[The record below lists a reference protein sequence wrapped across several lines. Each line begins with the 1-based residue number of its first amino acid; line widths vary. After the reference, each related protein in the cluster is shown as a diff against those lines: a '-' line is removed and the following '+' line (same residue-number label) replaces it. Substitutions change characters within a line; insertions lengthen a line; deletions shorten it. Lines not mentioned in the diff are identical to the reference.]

1 MPVRYL
7 RVLLVACISTRA
19 AHPAFA
25 QTEPTAGSSPGSGS
39 PVIVLTNRP
48 ATPPTAPPLT
58 LPSPPANPTQL
69 ANPALP
75 ALPQA
80 AAVPS
85 PFGGQPIP
93 APPGVIPPPAVNPA
107 GPDPTRLLTS
117 PPLAS
122 PPEDTIPA
130 GTIDWVGAG
139 GADLEQVFEYYS
151 KLTGRTILRPANL
164 AAPPIKLR
172 TESDLT
178 RREFIQALDSV
189 LAMNGIAMI
198 PVGEKFV
205 KAVPI
210 AQANQEGAPIQRLDA
225 DLMPELGSYV
235 THIVQLR
242 YARPSE
248 LVQVLTPFA
257 KVPNG
262 ILPIDSNQ
270 ILVLRDNAE
279 NVKRMLEL
287 IREIDVAVPSE
298 YISEVIPIKYAMA
311 SDIAAAL
318 NSLSA
323 GGGTTS
329 VGARAA
335 GGPRAQPAGLQR
347 PGTTGL
353 PGQPITPTPGTQPA
367 QPNPQAAFTQRLQQI
382 VQRASALASG
392 EIQIIGQTRIIA
404 DERANALLV
413 YATKEDMATIKDI
426 IAKLDVILPQVLIET
441 TILDVSLNNKWN
453 LGLSGVQ
460 TTRRLGGNVLGAGGI
475 NASQIFNFAGT
486 GTNLTADLLGS
497 GLRYFTRIDDNFY
510 LTLQAA
516 ASDGTA
522 RVIQKPRIL
531 TSHAKPATFF
541 VGETV
546 PYITSTYYG
555 GWGTGPAASYQQL
568 RVGIQLSVTPF
579 INADGLVLMQIDQ
592 AIDELGDEVEIAGGG
607 KVPKTRSRT
616 LSAEVAVRNGE
627 SILLGGYIRSAGTES
642 HAGVPVLKDI
652 PLLGYLFRSNDRS
665 RDRSELMVLMRPV
678 VLMDPEEAARL
689 SAEERHRLPGVR
701 RAEREFNHEE
711 DIYRERQ
718 ERRTRAPK
726 TESFAPVPPP
736 STIPAPAAS
745 TPPTS

>member
-1 MPVRYL
+1 MSAKIILPAV
-7 RVLLVACISTRA
+7 VSA
-19 AHPAFA
+19 ALTFSLAGQPA
-25 QTEPTAGSSPGSGS
+25 
-39 PVIVLTNRP
+39 TNP
-48 ATPPTAPPLT
+48 ATPPVLNAPPSGAVPT
-58 LPSPPANPTQL
+58 PPATRVVPRPTATPGL
-69 ANPALP
+69 PVPGAPPVSPAGSASTQVTPPAPPSLP
-75 ALPQA
+75 T
-80 AAVPS
+80 
-85 PFGGQPIP
+85 P
-93 APPGVIPPPAVNPA
+93 APPGPNPAAIPALPGQGTAVQIITNAPPAQP
-107 GPDPTRLLTS
+107 PD
-117 PPLAS
+117 
-122 PPEDTIPA
+122 DTIPA

-139 GADLEQVFEYYS
+139 GADLEQVFEYYA

-172 TESDLT
+172 TETDLT

-189 LAMNGIAMI
+189 LAMNGISMI
-198 PVGEKFV
+198 PVGDKFV
-205 KAVPI
+205 KAVPA
-210 AQANQEGAPIQRLDA
+210 AQANQEGAPLQRLNPEA
-225 DLMPELGSYV
+225 LPELGSYV
-235 THIVQLR
+235 THIVQLK
-242 YARPSE
+242 YAKPSE

-287 IREIDVAVPSE
+287 IREIDVSVPSE
-298 YISEVIPIKYAMA
+298 YVSEVIPIKYAMA

-329 VGARAA
+329 VGSRGTPARAS
-335 GGPRAQPAGLQR
+335 GTGLQR
-347 PGTTGL
+347 PGTMGL
-353 PGQPITPTPGTQPA
+353 PGQPGTLQPGTTPG
-367 QPNPQAAFTQRLQQI
+367 QPNPQASFSERLQQI
-382 VQRASALASG
+382 VRRASAVASG
-392 EIQIIGQTRIIA
+392 EIQILGQTKIIA

-413 YATKEDMATIKDI
+413 YATKEDMAMIKDI
-426 IAKLDVILPQVLIET
+426 ISKLDVILPQVLIET

-453 LGLSGVQ
+453 LGISGLQ
-460 TTRRLGGNVLGAGGI
+460 TTRQLGGNNILGAGGI
-475 NASQIFNFAGT
+475 NANQVFNFSGT

-497 GLRYFTRIDDNFY
+497 GLRYFTRIDDSFY

-555 GWGTGPAASYQQL
+555 GFGTGPAASYQQL

-627 SILLGGYIRSAGTES
+627 SVLLGGYIRSSGSES
-642 HAGVPVLKDI
+642 HAGVPLLKDI

-665 RDRSELMVLMRPV
+665 RDRSELMVLMRPI
-678 VLMDPEEAARL
+678 VLMDPEEAAKL
-689 SAEERHRLPGVR
+689 STEERLRLPGVR

-711 DIYRERQ
+711 QLWREKQ
-718 ERRTRAPK
+718 ERKTRAPANDSAK
-726 TESFAPVPPP
+726 E
-736 STIPAPAAS
+736 
-745 TPPTS
+745 PTATH

>member
-1 MPVRYL
+1 MSTPI
-7 RVLLVACISTRA
+7 VAFILFCLALATQGSA
-19 AHPAFA
+19 QPGPDPASPPA
-25 QTEPTAGSSPGSGS
+25 LQPPTAGAPPTVPLPIPISPQAPTAIPAP
-39 PVIVLTNRP
+39 PV
-48 ATPPTAPPLT
+48 TAPPLPT
-58 LPSPPANPTQL
+58 PGPVTIPGSATPSPTQIIANT
-69 ANPALP
+69 
-75 ALPQA
+75 
-80 AAVPS
+80 
-85 PFGGQPIP
+85 
-93 APPGVIPPPAVNPA
+93 PPAQ
-107 GPDPTRLLTS
+107 
-117 PPLAS
+117 

-172 TESDLT
+172 TETDLT

-189 LAMNGIAMI
+189 LAMNGISMI

-205 KAVPI
+205 KAVPS
-210 AQANQEGAPIQRLDA
+210 AQASQEGAPLQRLDPE
-225 DLMPELGSYV
+225 LLPELGSYV
-235 THIVQLR
+235 THIVQLKH
-242 YARPSE
+242 AKPSE

-287 IREIDVAVPSE
+287 IREIDVSVPSE

-329 VGARAA
+329 VGARGTPARTPA
-335 GGPRAQPAGLQR
+335 AGLQR
-347 PGTTGL
+347 PGTMGL
-353 PGQPITPTPGTQPA
+353 PGQPGVVQPGAQPG
-367 QPNPQAAFTQRLQQI
+367 QPNPSATFTERLQQI
-382 VQRASALASG
+382 VRRASAVASG
-392 EIQIIGQTRIIA
+392 EIQILGQTKIIA

-413 YATKEDMATIKDI
+413 YATKEDMAMIKDI
-426 IAKLDVILPQVLIET
+426 ISKLDVILPQVLIET

-453 LGLSGVQ
+453 LGLSGLQ
-460 TTRRLGGNVLGAGGI
+460 TTRQIGGNNILGAGGI
-475 NASQIFNFAGT
+475 NASRVFNFAGT

-497 GLRYFTRIDDNFY
+497 GLRYFTRIDDSFY
-510 LTLQAA
+510 LTLEAA

-627 SILLGGYIRSAGTES
+627 SILLGGYIRSAGAES
-642 HAGVPVLKDI
+642 HAGVPVLKDV
-652 PLLGYLFRSNDRS
+652 PLLGYLFRSNNRS
-665 RDRSELMVLMRPV
+665 RDRSELMVLMRPT
-678 VLMDPEEAARL
+678 VLVDPEEAARL
-689 SAEERHRLPGVR
+689 SYEERQRLPGVR

-711 DIYRERQ
+711 QVWRDRQ
-718 ERRTRAPK
+718 ERKTRAPQN
-726 TESFAPVPPP
+726 EPAS
-736 STIPAPAAS
+736 APA
-745 TPPTS
+745 TTR

>member
-1 MPVRYL
+1 MSAKTS
-7 RVLLVACISTRA
+7 LLAALCVA
-19 AHPAFA
+19 
-25 QTEPTAGSSPGSGS
+25 
-39 PVIVLTNRP
+39 
-48 ATPPTAPPLT
+48 LT
-58 LPSPPANPTQL
+58 LPLRAQPGTNPVTPPVLNAPPPSAVPTPSATRVVTGSTAAPGLPVPGAPAVSQPASAATPAAPAAPPGLPVPTPAGPNP
-69 ANPALP
+69 AALP
-75 ALPQA
+75 ALPGPA
-80 AAVPS
+80 AAV
-85 PFGGQPIP
+85 QIITN
-93 APPGVIPPPAVNPA
+93 APPAQPP
-107 GPDPTRLLTS
+107 D
-117 PPLAS
+117 
-122 PPEDTIPA
+122 DTIPA

-139 GADLEQVFEYYS
+139 GADLEQVFEYYA

-172 TESDLT
+172 TETDLT

-189 LAMNGIAMI
+189 LAMNGISMI
-198 PVGEKFV
+198 PVGDKFV
-205 KAVPI
+205 KAVPS
-210 AQANQEGAPIQRLDA
+210 AQANQEGAPLQRLDA
-225 DLMPELGSYV
+225 EALPELGSYV
-235 THIVQLR
+235 THIVQLK
-242 YARPSE
+242 YAKPSE

-287 IREIDVAVPSE
+287 IREIDVSVPSE

-329 VGARAA
+329 VGARGATT
-335 GGPRAQPAGLQR
+335 RTPATGLQR
-347 PGTTGL
+347 PGTMGL
-353 PGQPITPTPGTQPA
+353 PGQPGTLQPGTTPG
-367 QPNPQAAFTQRLQQI
+367 QPNPQASFSERLQQI
-382 VQRASALASG
+382 VRRASAVASG
-392 EIQIIGQTRIIA
+392 EIQILGQTKIIA

-413 YATKEDMATIKDI
+413 YATKEDMAMIKDI
-426 IAKLDVILPQVLIET
+426 ISKLDVILPQVLIET

-453 LGLSGVQ
+453 LGISGLQ
-460 TTRRLGGNVLGAGGI
+460 TTRQLGGNNILGAGGL
-475 NASQIFNFAGT
+475 NANQVFNFSGT
-486 GTNLTADLLGS
+486 GTNLTADLLGT
-497 GLRYFTRIDDNFY
+497 GLRYFTRIDDSFY
-510 LTLQAA
+510 VTLQAA

-555 GWGTGPAASYQQL
+555 GFGTGPAASYQQL

-627 SILLGGYIRSAGTES
+627 SVLLGGYIRSAGSES
-642 HAGVPVLKDI
+642 HAGVPLLKDI

-665 RDRSELMVLMRPV
+665 RDRSELMVLMRPI
-678 VLMDPEEAARL
+678 VLMDPEEAAKL
-689 SAEERHRLPGVR
+689 STEERLRLPGVR

-711 DIYRERQ
+711 QLWREKQ
-718 ERRTRAPK
+718 ERKTRAPGNNAAQ
-726 TESFAPVPPP
+726 E
-736 STIPAPAAS
+736 PAA
-745 TPPTS
+745 TR

>member
-1 MPVRYL
+1 MLAKR
-7 RVLLVACISTRA
+7 LLLTWLSALAVATA
-19 AHPAFA
+19 TA
-25 QTEPTAGSSPGSGS
+25 QPTAPARTPPVLPSPGS
-39 PVIVLTNRP
+39 PLTNRTAPVRIPAQTAAPALPRPGTTPAAGQPGTPAGLPVPGSLPPAGAGLPSPGTPGTFLTNTPP
-48 ATPPTAPPLT
+48 ATPT
-58 LPSPPANPTQL
+58 
-69 ANPALP
+69 
-75 ALPQA
+75 
-80 AAVPS
+80 
-85 PFGGQPIP
+85 
-93 APPGVIPPPAVNPA
+93 
-107 GPDPTRLLTS
+107 
-117 PPLAS
+117 
-122 PPEDTIPA
+122 EDTIPA
-130 GTIDWVGAG
+130 GTVDWVGAG
-139 GADLEQVFEYYS
+139 GADIEQVFEYYA

-178 RREFIQALDSV
+178 RSEFIQALDSV

-210 AQANQEGAPIQRLDA
+210 AQANQEGAPIQRAQAEQL
-225 DLMPELGSYV
+225 PELGSYV
-235 THIVQLR
+235 THIVQLK
-242 YARPSE
+242 YTKPSE

-287 IREIDVAVPSE
+287 IKEIDVAVPSE
-298 YISEVIPIKYAMA
+298 YVSEVIPIKYAMA

-318 NSLSA
+318 NSLSS

-329 VGARAA
+329 VGTRSTGAR
-335 GGPRAQPAGLQR
+335 PTTPTGLQR

-353 PGQPITPTPGTQPA
+353 PGQPLGTQPG
-367 QPNPQAAFTQRLQQI
+367 QPANPQASFSDRLQQI
-382 VQRASALASG
+382 VRRASALASG
-392 EIQIIGQTRIIA
+392 EIQILGETKIIA

-426 IAKLDVILPQVLIET
+426 ISKLDVILPQVLIET

-453 LGLSGVQ
+453 LGISGLQ
-460 TTRRLGGNVLGAGGI
+460 TTRQLGGNNILGAGGI
-475 NASQIFNFAGT
+475 NANQVFNFSGT
-486 GTNLTADLLGS
+486 GTNLTADLLGT
-497 GLRYFTRIDDNFY
+497 GLRYFTRIDDSFY

-531 TSHAKPATFF
+531 TSHAKPASFF

-555 GWGTGPAASYQQL
+555 GFGTGPAASYQQL

-627 SILLGGYIRSAGTES
+627 SILLGGYIRSSGTES
-642 HAGVPVLKDI
+642 HAGVPILKDI

-665 RDRSELMVLMRPV
+665 RDRSELMVLMRPI

-689 SAEERHRLPGVR
+689 SAEERRRLPGVH
-701 RAEREFNHEE
+701 RAEREFDEE
-711 DIYRERQ
+711 ERIYRDKQ
-718 ERRTRAPK
+718 ERRTRAPQ
-726 TESFAPVPPP
+726 TEPAF
-736 STIPAPAAS
+736 PAPAGPAATSPAPS
-745 TPPTS
+745 T

>member
-1 MPVRYL
+1 MAVNRFLQTWLFALAATTALAQPTPPPATPPVL
-7 RVLLVACISTRA
+7 
-19 AHPAFA
+19 P
-25 QTEPTAGSSPGSGS
+25 SPS
-39 PVIVLTNRP
+39 PIGTNRP
-48 ATPPTAPPLT
+48 ATVRAGSAPVQPAGVPT
-58 LPSPPANPTQL
+58 LPTPTPAANPSAPGTPPQPGPNLPPPAATTVTANPTT
-69 ANPALP
+69 NP
-75 ALPQA
+75 Q
-80 AAVPS
+80 
-85 PFGGQPIP
+85 
-93 APPGVIPPPAVNPA
+93 
-107 GPDPTRLLTS
+107 DP
-117 PPLAS
+117 
-122 PPEDTIPA
+122 TIPA

-139 GADLEQVFEYYS
+139 GADIEQVFEYYS

-178 RREFIQALDSV
+178 RSEFIQALDSV

-210 AQANQEGAPIQRLDA
+210 AQANQEGAPIQRFQPEQL
-225 DLMPELGSYV
+225 PELGSYV
-235 THIVQLR
+235 THIVQLK
-242 YARPSE
+242 YAKPSE

-298 YISEVIPIKYAMA
+298 YVSEVIPIKYAMA

-318 NSLSA
+318 NSLSS

-329 VGARAA
+329 VGTRTSGTRTTGAT
-335 GGPRAQPAGLQR
+335 GLPR

-353 PGQPITPTPGTQPA
+353 PGQPLGTVGAQPGQPA
-367 QPNPQAAFTQRLQQI
+367 NPQASFSERLQQI
-382 VQRASALASG
+382 VRRASALASG
-392 EIQIIGQTRIIA
+392 EIQILGQTKIIA

-413 YATKEDMATIKDI
+413 YATREDMATIKDI

-460 TTRRLGGNVLGAGGI
+460 TTRQLGGNNILGAGGI
-475 NASQIFNFAGT
+475 NANQIFNFSGT
-486 GTNLTADLLGS
+486 GTNLTADLLGT
-497 GLRYFTRIDDNFY
+497 GLRYFTRIDDSFY

-531 TSHAKPATFF
+531 TSHAKPASFF

-555 GWGTGPAASYQQL
+555 GFGTGPAASYQQL

-627 SILLGGYIRSAGTES
+627 SVLLGGYIRSSGTES
-642 HAGVPVLKDI
+642 HAGVPILKDI

-665 RDRSELMVLMRPV
+665 RDRSELMVLMRPI

-689 SAEERHRLPGVR
+689 SAEERQRLPGVH
-701 RAEREFNHEE
+701 RAEREFNEE
-711 DIYRERQ
+711 ERIYRDKQ
-718 ERRTRAPK
+718 ERRTRAPR
-726 TESFAPVPPP
+726 TE
-736 STIPAPAAS
+736 PAAGS
-745 TPPTS
+745 TPAATTTTQPTQP

>member
-1 MPVRYL
+1 M
-7 RVLLVACISTRA
+7 
-19 AHPAFA
+19 
-25 QTEPTAGSSPGSGS
+25 
-39 PVIVLTNRP
+39 
-48 ATPPTAPPLT
+48 
-58 LPSPPANPTQL
+58 PSPPSAPTLVITNQPL
-69 ANPALP
+69 VQPEFKPPLSSVASPGVSPVVPTAAP

-80 AAVPS
+80 ATPPPPVGGPTVEPS
-85 PFGGQPIP
+85 VI
-93 APPGVIPPPAVNPA
+93 PPGVIPS
-107 GPDPTRLLTS
+107 S
-117 PPLAS
+117 PPLVDAHRHLTNLPATP
-122 PPEDTIPA
+122 PPEETIPA

-139 GADLEQVFEYYS
+139 GADLEQVFEYYA

-198 PVGEKFV
+198 PMGEKFV

-210 AQANQEGAPIQRLDA
+210 AQANQEGAAIQRLDA
-225 DLMPELGSYV
+225 ELLPELGSYV
-235 THIVQLR
+235 THIVQLK
-242 YARPSE
+242 YAKPSE

-329 VGARAA
+329 VGARATGA
-335 GGPRAQPAGLQR
+335 TRAQSAGLQR

-353 PGQPITPTPGTQPA
+353 PGQPMTTPPGA
-367 QPNPQAAFTQRLQQI
+367 QPPQANPQANFSQRLQQI

-392 EIQIIGQTRIIA
+392 EIQVIGQTKIIA

-426 IAKLDVILPQVLIET
+426 ISKLDVILPQVLIET

-453 LGLSGVQ
+453 LGLSGLQ
-460 TTRRLGGNVLGAGGI
+460 TTRRLGDNIIGAGGV
-475 NASQIFNFAGT
+475 NASQAFNFS

-531 TSHAKPATFF
+531 TSHAKPASFF

-592 AIDELGDEVEIAGGG
+592 SIDELGDEVEIAGGG

-627 SILLGGYIRSAGTES
+627 SILLGGYIRSSGTES

-689 SAEERHRLPGVR
+689 SAEERQRLPGVR

-711 DIYRERQ
+711 NLYRERQ
-718 ERRTRAPK
+718 ERRTRAPNA
-726 TESFAPVPPP
+726 ESNHLPPP
-736 STIPAPAAS
+736 LPAATAAPAAN
-745 TPPTS
+745 

>member
-1 MPVRYL
+1 MAVNRFL
-7 RVLLVACISTRA
+7 QTWLVALA
-19 AHPAFA
+19 ATTALAQPTPPPA
-25 QTEPTAGSSPGSGS
+25 TPPVLPSPS
-39 PVIVLTNRP
+39 PIGTNRP
-48 ATPPTAPPLT
+48 ATVRAGSAPVQPTGVPT
-58 LPSPPANPTQL
+58 LPTPTPAPTPSAPGTPPQPGPNLPPPAATTVTANPTT
-69 ANPALP
+69 NP
-75 ALPQA
+75 Q
-80 AAVPS
+80 
-85 PFGGQPIP
+85 
-93 APPGVIPPPAVNPA
+93 
-107 GPDPTRLLTS
+107 DP
-117 PPLAS
+117 
-122 PPEDTIPA
+122 TIPA

-139 GADLEQVFEYYS
+139 GADIEQVFEYYS

-178 RREFIQALDSV
+178 RSEFIQALDSV

-210 AQANQEGAPIQRLDA
+210 AQANQEGAPIQRLQPEQ
-225 DLMPELGSYV
+225 LPELGSYV
-235 THIVQLR
+235 THIVQLK
-242 YARPSE
+242 YAKPSE

-287 IREIDVAVPSE
+287 IQEIDVAVPSE
-298 YISEVIPIKYAMA
+298 YVSEVIPIKYAMA

-318 NSLSA
+318 NSLSS

-329 VGARAA
+329 VGTRTSGTRTTGAT
-335 GGPRAQPAGLQR
+335 GLPR

-353 PGQPITPTPGTQPA
+353 PGQPLGTVGAQPGQPA
-367 QPNPQAAFTQRLQQI
+367 NPQASFSERLQQI
-382 VQRASALASG
+382 VRRASALASG
-392 EIQIIGQTRIIA
+392 EIQILGQTKIIA

-413 YATKEDMATIKDI
+413 YATREDMATIKDI

-460 TTRRLGGNVLGAGGI
+460 TTRQLGGNNILGAGGI
-475 NASQIFNFAGT
+475 NANQIFNFSGT
-486 GTNLTADLLGS
+486 GTNLTADLLGT
-497 GLRYFTRIDDNFY
+497 GLRYFTRIDDSFY

-531 TSHAKPATFF
+531 TSHAKPASFF

-555 GWGTGPAASYQQL
+555 GFGTGPAASYQQL

-627 SILLGGYIRSAGTES
+627 SILLGGYIRSSGTES
-642 HAGVPVLKDI
+642 HAGVPILKDI

-665 RDRSELMVLMRPV
+665 RDRSELMVLMRPI

-689 SAEERHRLPGVR
+689 SAEERQRLPGVH
-701 RAEREFNHEE
+701 RAEREFNEE
-711 DIYRERQ
+711 ERIYRDKQ
-718 ERRTRAPK
+718 ERRTRAPR
-726 TESFAPVPPP
+726 TE
-736 STIPAPAAS
+736 PAAGP
-745 TPPTS
+745 TPAATTTTQPAQP